1 MEGIGELWGLS
12 GLGGDRDKDTS
23 QGGRN
28 EPCRESGGRVQREHR
43 ESEAS
48 CHREREVGSSRSGEE
63 LDFLSMCERKA
74 SEAVSLKCGFFST
87 SLNIDI

>member
-1 MEGIGELWGLS
+1 MNPVGRVEAEYRENIGRVKLHATEKGRWGL
-12 GLGGDRDKDTS
+12 
-23 QGGRN
+23 
-28 EPCRESGGRVQREHR
+28 PAVGRVKRDG
-43 ESEAS
+43 
-48 CHREREVGSSRSGEE
+48 EVGSSRSGEE